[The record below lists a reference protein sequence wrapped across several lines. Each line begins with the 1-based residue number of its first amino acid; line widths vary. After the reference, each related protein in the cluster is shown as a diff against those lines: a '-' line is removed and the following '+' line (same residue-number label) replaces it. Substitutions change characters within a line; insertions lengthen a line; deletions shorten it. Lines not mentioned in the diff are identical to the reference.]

1 MIINTNIG
9 TSNTSS
15 AKNGTTFI
23 PSISEDGVLSWTNDG
38 GLENPVPVNLVN
50 LVLNNM
56 EQAEDFTYGG

>member
-15 AKNGTTFI
+15 TKNGTTFI
-23 PSISEDGVLSWTNDG
+23 PSVSEDGVLSWTNDG
-38 GLENPVPVNLVN
+38 ELENPAPINLVS

-56 EQAEDFTYGG
+56 EQAEDFTYGR

>member
-1 MIINTNIG
+1 MIVNTNIG

-15 AKNGTTFI
+15 TKNGVVFI
-23 PSISEDGVLSWTNDG
+23 PSVSEDGVLFWTNNG
-38 GLENPVPVNLVN
+38 GLENPTPINLVS